1 MRAEALPALPPLPAL
16 DCACASLRRA
26 ARAVTQAYEVALKD
40 TGLRATQFTLLQA
53 LERTGRTP
61 QIALGELLALDP
73 TTLSRTLRPLARAG
87 WIRAGAGPDRRE
99 VRWTLTPAGRR
110 RLARARPAWERAQA
124 RLRARLRPEHWEL
137 LGDDLAAGAAAA
149 PTAWAVTSARKTLGA
164 ALSVTGR

>member
-1 MRAEALPALPPLPAL
+1 MRAEALPALPAL

-26 ARAVTQAYEVALKD
+26 ARAVTQLYQAALQH

-53 LERTGRTP
+53 LERTGTSP
-61 QIALGELLALDP
+61 QTALGELLALDP

-110 RLARARPAWERAQA
+110 RLAGALPAWERAQQ
-124 RLRARLRPEHWEL
+124 RLRTGLPARHWEML
-137 LGDDLAAGAAAA
+137 IEDLAAVGAAA
-149 PTAWAVTSARKTLGA
+149 R
-164 ALSVTGR
+164 